1 MFKPVRVML
10 LLIVYFSQLF
20 IRVYSVKLTIK
31 SLLVLS
37 KPEYIDHY
45 MILHSRT
52 ILGFLLVNSS

>member
-1 MFKPVRVML
+1 MFKPVRVLL

-37 KPEYIDHY
+37 KPEYIDRY